1 MSKDCLDAICIGE
14 ALIDF
19 VSTGKEPGFNI
30 KVRDTTGAGDGFV
43 AGMLAKILE
52 IPYDRITNKDLHKIF
67 RFANAVAAL
76 SVTRYGGIPSLPFR
90 EEIESFCN
98 L

>member
-52 IPYDRITNKDLHKIF
+52 IPFDSLTTKDLHGIF

-76 SVTRYGGIPSLPFR
+76 SVTGDGGILSLPSI
-90 EEIESFCN
+90 EEVESFCN

>member
-1 MSKDCLDAICIGE
+1 
-14 ALIDF
+14 
-19 VSTGKEPGFNI
+19 
-30 KVRDTTGAGDGFV
+30 
-43 AGMLAKILE
+43 ILE
-52 IPYDRITNKDLHKIF
+52 IPFDSLTTKDLHKIF